1 MLILDTNVLS
11 EILRPVPS
19 SRVVEW
25 LESQSRSQLFTTT
38 ITQAEILYGVALLP
52 KGARRDKLA
61 VATRAIFEEEFD
73 EKVLPFDSRAA
84 DCYASIAASR
94 KSLGRPVSQL
104 NAMIAGISNA
114 HQACLVTRNG
124 RDFADCGI
132 DLVDPWD
139 A

>member
-11 EILRPVPS
+11 EILRPAPS
-19 SRVVEW
+19 SGVIDW

-61 VATRAIFEEEFD
+61 VATRAIFDEDFD
-73 EKVLPFDSRAA
+73 EKVLTFDSRAA
-84 DCYASIAASR
+84 DFYATIAALR
-94 KSLGRPVSQL
+94 KSSGKPISQL
-104 NAMIAGISNA
+104 DAMIAGIARA
-114 HQACLVTRNG
+114 HRARLVTRNG

-132 DLVDPWD
+132 EIIDPWD